1 MEEETA
7 TPKGDNITVSH
18 IKPED
23 VSIAHRV
30 RRPIFSGE
38 NRGGPFTSTVHL
50 RTGYED
56 RPEWP
61 IINDFPDEDVAYQ
74 PDDTEVETYCAAYCV
89 LPDFWKFHVLR
100 LGIAKRYDHWKLDFS
115 KTGWLAQNFTPH
127 GAAAVVRD
135 KFGRLRFPVWHGW
148 QLHGDL
154 GARLGLTHR
163 HTAAQFRA
171 LLEDPHSEARKTRGN
186 PKDGQTWC
194 LGDIC
199 PDEYQFPQYWDVL
212 GELPPVKRLKTTSP
226 EAYNTASVSTIEGSA
241 SSTTPIRHKPH
252 SLAKPL
258 DPNHDRHFDLTTPP
272 APSSTSP
279 VTDLGNV
286 HTTREENAKRKAQK
300 FPKHRISVEEN
311 DDREEVTGL
320 QEEFAKLQ
328 EENKKL
334 RKSLDQQSKSLDY
347 ADKKLQAV
355 VKFSAHQDNV
365 VNVLSYQFKSWK
377 TKTNPGDR
385 HKIEKE
391 INRTIQSAEDAVST
405 LSDRFP
411 NLEDLVAQHEGNEI
425 RESKLLVDWLSQEDH
440 VEFPGAG
447 S

>member
-7 TPKGDNITVSH
+7 TPKGDNIPVSH

-30 RRPIFSGE
+30 RRPIFRDE
-38 NRGGPFTSTVHL
+38 NRGEPFISTVTL
-50 RTGYED
+50 RTRYED

-74 PDDTEVETYCAAYCV
+74 PEDTEVETYCAAYCV

-100 LGIAKRYDHWKLDFS
+100 LGMAKRYDHWKLDFS

-154 GARLGLTHR
+154 GARLGLSHR
-163 HTAAQFRA
+163 LTAAQFRA
-171 LLEDPHSEARKTRGN
+171 LLEDPHSEARKTRKKN
-186 PKDGQTWC
+186 PNDGQSWC
-194 LGDIC
+194 LGDRC
-199 PDEYQFPQYWDVL
+199 PDGYQFPQYWDVL
-212 GELPPVKRLKTTSP
+212 GELPPMKRLKTTSS
-226 EAYNTASVSTIEGSA
+226 EAYNTSFFSTNEGSA
-241 SSTTPIRHKPH
+241 SSTKHIRHKPH
-252 SLAKPL
+252 FLTKPQ
-258 DPNHDRHFDLTTPP
+258 DPDHDWHYDSTSTS
-272 APSSTSP
+272 APSSISP
-279 VTDLGNV
+279 VTDSGNV
-286 HTTREENAKRKAQK
+286 HNTREQNTKRKAPK

-311 DDREEVTGL
+311 NE
-320 QEEFAKLQ
+320 QEEITRSKEKAAKLE
-328 EENKKL
+328 EENNKL
-334 RKSLDQQSKSLDY
+334 RKSLDY

-365 VNVLSYQFKSWK
+365 VNLLAYQFKSWK
-377 TKTNPGDR
+377 TKTTPGDR
-385 HKIEKE
+385 HPIEKE

-405 LSDRFP
+405 LSERFP
-411 NLEDLVAQHEGNEI
+411 GLEDLVAQHDGNEI
-425 RESKLLVDWLSQEDH
+425 QESRLLVNWLNQEDH
-440 VEFPGAG
+440 IEFPGDG